1 MSKKFLG
8 RMVAGAA
15 LAGACLL
22 STAPGAA
29 AAPAD
34 GGGNYHDKGI
44 IKTFPRWVKPGHEVK
59 VLQICKEPQRHA
71 WAWSEPTGKVK
82 LHPWKGPRPE
92 PMLEDNVTPP
102 DGDTTAEPDGAFPDG
117 EKKYDRKK
125 ADSEEGWKDGVRGD
139 SEEGWKDGVPGD
151 AEDGWKDHGDWKKKK
166 HFIYWGKAEVSKYT
180 KPGEYDLKG
189 SCAYG
194 QLYVVPNGWV
204 DGGDGGTTDTNTSL
218 AVGGAG
224 ALVAAGIGGIVMM
237 RRRRTDG
244 SIA

>member
-59 VLQICKEPQRHA
+59 VVQICSKPQHKA

-82 LHPWKGPRPE
+82 LWPWKGPRPE
-92 PMLEDNVTPP
+92 PLMLEDSILPP
-102 DGDTTAEPDGAFPDG
+102 NGDMDAEPNGVLPDG
-117 EKKYDRKK
+117 EKEKYDKK
-125 ADSEEGWKDGVRGD
+125 KYDSEEGWKDGVRGD
-139 SEEGWKDGVPGD
+139 SEEGS
-151 AEDGWKDHGDWKKKK
+151 KDHGDWKKK
-166 HFIYWGKAEVSKYT
+166 HFIYWGNAEVSTYTRPGKY
-180 KPGEYDLKG
+180 ELKG
-189 SCAYG
+189 SCAKG